1 MTHHTQLFRIA
12 AIILFGALGLQ
23 GLWGASEQ
31 LTISDTFGKM
41 LQTIGLVAYGTSG
54 IWIAIRV
61 LLKKA
66 RQRAIEVLWCAGLV
80 LATGLAPSV
89 WGGAP
94 MFFGIM
100 SGAAGAAMAAL
111 TLWLLRMRDPSPT
124 TFDASHHDD

>member
-1 MTHHTQLFRIA
+1 MTHRTQLLRIA
-12 AIILFGALGLQ
+12 TIILFGALGLQ

-31 LTISDTFGKM
+31 LTTSDTFGKM
-41 LQTIGLVAYGTSG
+41 LQTVALVAYGTSG

-66 RQRAIEVLWCAGLV
+66 RQRAMDVLWCAGVV

-94 MFFGIM
+94 MFAGIM
-100 SGAAGAAMAAL
+100 SGAAGAAIAVL
-111 TLWLLRMRDPSPT
+111 TMWLLHTITPAAGS
-124 TFDASHHDD
+124 FDS